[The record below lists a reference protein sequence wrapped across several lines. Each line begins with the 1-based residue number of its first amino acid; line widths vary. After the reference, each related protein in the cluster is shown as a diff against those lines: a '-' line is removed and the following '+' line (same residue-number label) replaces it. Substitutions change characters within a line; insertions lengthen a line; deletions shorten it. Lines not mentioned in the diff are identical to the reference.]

1 MNQAAEQKLW
11 FYLLLISLVISGI
24 DPVADRLTWTLET
37 FPVMIGLIVLIFSFK
52 LFPLTI
58 LSYRLLAVFGFILII
73 GGYYTYAENPLFN
86 WIQTELDLARNN
98 YDRLGHIMQ
107 GVVPAIVGRELLL
120 RTSPLQ
126 RGKWLFAI
134 VCAISLAI
142 SAFYELVEWWV
153 ALVNEQAAESFLGT
167 QGDNWDTQWDMFLAL
182 SGSIVAQ
189 LGLGRVHD
197 RQLQTLLFKF
207 NTSPN

>member
-1 MNQAAEQKLW
+1 MNQAAEQKFW
-11 FYLLLISLVISGI
+11 FFLLLISLVVSGL
-24 DPVADRLTWTLET
+24 DPVADRLTWILET
-37 FPVMIGLIVLIFSFK
+37 VPVMIGLIVLFFSFK
-52 LFPLTI
+52 AFPLTL
-58 LSYRLLAVFGFILII
+58 LSYRLLALFGLILIV

-86 WIQTELDLARNN
+86 WIQSEFDLVRNN

-134 VCAISLAI
+134 LCAISLAI
-142 SAFYELVEWWV
+142 SAFYELIEWWV
-153 ALVNEQAAESFLGT
+153 ALINEQAAESFLGT

-182 SGSIVAQ
+182 SGSVIAQ
-189 LGLGRVHD
+189 LGFGRLHD
-197 RQLQTLLFKF
+197 RQLQELLSKF
-207 NTSPN
+207 DTPSN